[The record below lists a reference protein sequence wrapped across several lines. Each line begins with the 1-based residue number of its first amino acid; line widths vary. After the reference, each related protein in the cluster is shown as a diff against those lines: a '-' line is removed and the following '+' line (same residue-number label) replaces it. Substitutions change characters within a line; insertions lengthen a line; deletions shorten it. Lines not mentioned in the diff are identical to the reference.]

1 MQLFGGGGT
10 ANDHLLSAAFA
21 TARLLR
27 LADGPDEVHRN
38 QLARF
43 ELKRHRNTDPRET
56 GGDAHVLSLEEV
68 KQRFAHLRP
77 GAPGY
82 PWA

>member
-1 MQLFGGGGT
+1 
-10 ANDHLLSAAFA
+10 
-21 TARLLR
+21 
-27 LADGPDEVHRN
+27 
-38 QLARF
+38 
-43 ELKRHRNTDPRET
+43 
-56 GGDAHVLSLEEV
+56 VLSLEEV